1 MDRFLGLLFLVGAI
15 GIWYFIKKK
24 PNKKKRNISI
34 ALLAVS
40 VVLIPFFTETEDES
54 NNEASAAN
62 TTETSI
68 SEEETS
74 FSTVESSSVATETE
88 TSESEEET
96 TTSSKEKSSEKQ
108 TASSTT
114 KTEETSSSK
123 EETSD
128 TEKINSK
135 IEDHMEE
142 TKGWALGELDSE
154 GNPIDNG
161 EPNESDAWALLI
173 DKIDYDDGYPVV
185 YVNEDFV
192 QASEEEKS
200 EIASNAQSIIDYIAG
215 DVEDWD
221 TEDYQDGLFLEF
233 KRGNESIGSSEML
246 DKQSYKWTN

>member
-1 MDRFLGLLFLVGAI
+1 MFLFLVGILGIVGSIVWLII
-15 GIWYFIKKK
+15 GLFKRSEKKK
-24 PNKKKRNISI
+24 
-34 ALLAVS
+34 AATLLVTS
-40 VVLIPFFTETEDES
+40 VVVMIVGSFNVDSS
-54 NNEASAAN
+54 NNEDTASAN
-62 TTETSI
+62 TTEST
-68 SEEETS
+68 EE
-74 FSTVESSSVATETE
+74 
-88 TSESEEET
+88 
-96 TTSSKEKSSEKQ
+96 Q

>member
-1 MDRFLGLLFLVGAI
+1 MFLFLVGILGIVGSIVWLII
-15 GIWYFIKKK
+15 GLFKRSEKKK
-24 PNKKKRNISI
+24 
-34 ALLAVS
+34 AATLLVAS
-40 VVLIPFFTETEDES
+40 VVVMIVGSFNVDSS
-54 NNEASAAN
+54 NNEDTASAN
-62 TTETSI
+62 TTEST
-68 SEEETS
+68 EE
-74 FSTVESSSVATETE
+74 
-88 TSESEEET
+88 
-96 TTSSKEKSSEKQ
+96 Q

>member
-1 MDRFLGLLFLVGAI
+1 MGMFLFLVGILGIVGSIVWLII
-15 GIWYFIKKK
+15 GLFKRSEKKK
-24 PNKKKRNISI
+24 
-34 ALLAVS
+34 AATLLVAS
-40 VVLIPFFTETEDES
+40 VVVMIVGSFNVDSS
-54 NNEASAAN
+54 NNEDTASAN
-62 TTETSI
+62 TTEST
-68 SEEETS
+68 EE
-74 FSTVESSSVATETE
+74 
-88 TSESEEET
+88 
-96 TTSSKEKSSEKQ
+96 Q